1 MTPDTDTTPP
11 EVPTP
16 AEEAKEGTVA
26 IIYHSETG
34 HTRAI
39 ALNAAEKIGATLIE
53 VRPQQHYCRM
63 GKYLQGS
70 RKAATGQ
77 KDAVFP
83 EEINISPFDIIIV
96 GTPVWSQHPT
106 PVITGAIA
114 ALRGVKKGTE
124 AILFTTCM
132 VHAGR
137 AATPLKEA
145 LWQVGIPVRKSYIFP
160 NRNTAGSCGTA
171 LARGVDALQSRR
183 KEREDATQNG

>member
-1 MTPDTDTTPP
+1 MTPDTDTPP
-11 EVPTP
+11 PKEP
-16 AEEAKEGTVA
+16 APERSAVA

-39 ALNAAEKIGATLIE
+39 ALNAAEKTGATLIE
-53 VRPQQHYCRM
+53 VRPQHPYCRM
-63 GKYLQGS
+63 GKFLHGGM
-70 RKAATGQ
+70 KAAKGMQ
-77 KDAVFP
+77 DAIYP

-106 PVITGAIA
+106 PVITGAVA

-124 AILFTTCM
+124 AIVFTTCM

-145 LWQVGIPVRKSYIFP
+145 LRQVGIPVRKSYVFP